1 MPGYLTETADG
12 VILALV
18 VQPRSSK
25 NQLAGCHDGALKVR
39 LTAPPVDGS
48 ANKCCCAF
56 LAKLLGVPAR
66 DLEIISGATSRHKRV
81 LVSGLC
87 HADIVERLGVK
98 NDT

>member
-1 MPGYLTETADG
+1 MTGYLTKTVDG
-12 VILALV
+12 VILSLI

-25 NQLAGCHDGALKVR
+25 NQLVGYHDGSLKVR

-56 LAKLLGVPAR
+56 LAKLLRVPAR
-66 DLEIISGATSRHKRV
+66 DIKIISGATSRHKRV

-87 HADIVERLGVK
+87 HEDIVERLGVK
-98 NDT
+98 NDE